1 MKEQS
6 VSQITFILKVSE
18 RYLVFFSES
27 CGKLNRVF
35 VVFVVAFQWRSNLIQ
50 VNFNRLTLAI
60 MWREGWN
67 ERYKLAIIQIKDGDI
82 MDLVVKGMRR
92 SGLF

>member
-35 VVFVVAFQWRSNLIQ
+35 VVFVVAF
-50 VNFNRLTLAI
+50 
-60 MWREGWN
+60 
-67 ERYKLAIIQIKDGDI
+67 
-82 MDLVVKGMRR
+82 
-92 SGLF
+92 